1 MPEFFE
7 KIVETV
13 KEIWAIPLVQ
23 ALIFLV
29 LAFVAAGI
37 ASFVVKKLCKL
48 LKLDAKLDK
57 WGINEGQVGT
67 SIKFIGKIVFLIVF
81 LLFLPAVFNALG
93 LEGVSAPIT
102 DFVSKCLNYIP
113 NIIAALLIVF
123 IGIFVGHIVSQI
135 VSILLAKTKIDNLT
149 RKLGSDTV
157 VVKLSSIIGNIVY
170 AIIVMIIIVQALVV
184 LDLEAISTPA
194 LAIINSVFSAIPSLL
209 LASVVIG
216 FGVIVANIACNLL
229 ANVLIGAN
237 FDGLIQKIAPGKETK
252 ISLTKITVTTVRV
265 IIMVFIVAQGI
276 EILGLSLLTGI
287 LTAVIGYIPMII
299 KSLVIAAI
307 AFFGAM
313 FLESFLKKT
322 MPDAKTLPGLA
333 KALVYVIAGFMILS
347 QLDFATMIVNS
358 AFVITLCALAIAF
371 AIAFGIGGKDF
382 AKKTLDKI
390 DSKKEENKEENKDED
405 KAE

>member
-102 DFVSKCLNYIP
+102 DFVSKCLSYIP

-390 DSKKEENKEENKDED
+390 DSKKEENKDED
-405 KAE
+405 KAD